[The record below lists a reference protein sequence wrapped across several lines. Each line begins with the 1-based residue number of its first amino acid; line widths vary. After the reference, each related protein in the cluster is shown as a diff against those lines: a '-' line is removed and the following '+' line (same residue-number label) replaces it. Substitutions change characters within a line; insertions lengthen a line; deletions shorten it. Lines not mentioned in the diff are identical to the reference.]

1 MSGTLIE
8 YRELA
13 RAMRACPQ
21 DAVHH
26 AEGDVWT
33 HVGMVCRAMS
43 ALPEWQALP
52 VDERGLVYAAALL
65 HDVAKPQY
73 TRVED
78 DGRITSRGRSARGA
92 LLARRLLWE
101 RGVDGGVREQIC
113 SLVRFHQVP
122 FYLIERED
130 AARMVRRMSQSLRC
144 RHLAILA
151 RADALG
157 RRCADQQ
164 ELLTRI
170 GLFEELCR
178 EMECLDRAWP
188 FADGLSRFEY
198 FRREDRD
205 AAYQAYDTSKC
216 EVILMSGLPASG
228 KDTWLREMGPP
239 GMPVIS
245 LDALREDIEDRGQV
259 IQAAKEQA
267 RVYLRAST
275 AFAWNATNLTRDLR
289 GQLIDLFTDYRAR
302 TRIVHVEAASAA
314 LWRERNAARERPV
327 PEHAMDRM
335 LERWDV
341 PDVTEAA
348 AVEWWRSGAQRFC
361 RVSRL
366 G

>member
-1 MSGTLIE
+1 MSTGLIR
-8 YRELA
+8 YRELV

-33 HVGMVCRAMS
+33 HVAMVCRA
-43 ALPEWQALP
+43 LPPAG
-52 VDERGLVYAAALL
+52 DERELVYAAALL
-65 HDVAKPQY
+65 HDVAKPLC

-78 DGRITSRGRSARGA
+78 DGRITARGHSARGA

-101 RGVDGGVREQIC
+101 RGVPVEVREQIC
-113 SLVRFHQVP
+113 ALVRFHQVP

-130 AARMVRRMSQSLRC
+130 AARTVRRMSQSLRC
-144 RHLAILA
+144 AHLATLA

-178 EMECLDRAWP
+178 ELGCLDQAWP

-205 AAYQAYDTSKC
+205 PAYRAYDASKC
-216 EVILMSGLPASG
+216 EVVLMSGLPASG
-228 KDTWLREMGPP
+228 KDTWLREKGPP
-239 GMPVIS
+239 GLPVIS
-245 LDALREDIEDRGQV
+245 LDALREEIEDRGQV

-267 RVYLRAST
+267 RVYLRAGT

-289 GQLIDLFTDYRAR
+289 GQLIDLFTDYYAR
-302 TRIVHVEAASAA
+302 TRIVHVEAASPA
-314 LWRERNAARERPV
+314 LWWERNAARERPV
-327 PEHAMDRM
+327 PGPAMERM

-348 AVEWWRSGAQRFC
+348 KVEWWRSGEDGSF
-361 RVSRL
+361 VNETNLPGSRS
-366 G
+366 